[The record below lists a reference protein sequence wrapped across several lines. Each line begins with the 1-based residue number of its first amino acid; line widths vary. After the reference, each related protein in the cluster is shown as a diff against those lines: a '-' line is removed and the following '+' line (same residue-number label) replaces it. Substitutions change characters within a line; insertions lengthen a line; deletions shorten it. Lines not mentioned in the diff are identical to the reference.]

1 MSETYGGRTPIFLTS
16 IVKVSVF
23 AITCR
28 RIGAIDQRQHGGLDA
43 EKTLVCDL
51 PGRPT
56 CDSIAWS
63 NGDRSKGIDLHVH
76 GKEISCF
83 PAVGLGFKRIGLY
96 SFVTNRLTKW
106 VSY

>member
-1 MSETYGGRTPIFLTS
+1 M
-16 IVKVSVF
+16 SVF
-23 AITCR
+23 AITCG
-28 RIGAIDQRQHGGLDA
+28 RIGAIGQRQHGGLDA
-43 EKTLVCDL
+43 EKTLVFDL

-63 NGDRSKGIDLHVH
+63 NGDRSKGIGLYVH
-76 GKEISCF
+76 GKEISGSL
-83 PAVGLGFKRIGLY
+83 AVGVGFKRIGLY